1 MRRRCGQRGR
11 MPMSELPRI
20 AGAAAVGVERPASL
34 AELQA
39 LARAARETLVP
50 VGGGTLLDVGYPP
63 AGPFRVV
70 ELRDALGGEV
80 EHQPDDLT
88 AVVPAGLA
96 IEAVNAVLRE
106 RGQELKLDPPL
117 PGRAT
122 VGGTLAAAMAG
133 PQRSRYGA
141 PRDQVLG
148 VTVLRG
154 DGELVRAGGRVVKNV
169 AGYDLSRLWCGS
181 YGTLGVIVSV
191 ALRTWPIRE
200 TVEAEWEVGD
210 LETGLEL
217 AARVTAAG
225 CWPEVCDVVDEG
237 GEVTLVMRMAPAA
250 LATVRAVLGGRPQRV
265 WPPGRLALLRDGGF
279 REGEVFSVRV
289 SAPWSLLAP
298 AAAALRVARP
308 GLLVVRPLAGMVRAV
323 AARREA
329 ASAREWKGAVEA
341 ARALVRAVGGSVVV
355 ERMPEHF
362 RRDLDPW
369 GDAPEGLDVMRAAK
383 TAFDPAGRWNRGR
396 FVGGI

>member
-1 MRRRCGQRGR
+1 
-11 MPMSELPRI
+11 MSELPRI

-34 AELQA
+34 AELRA
-39 LARAARETLVP
+39 LVRAARETLVP

-63 AGPFRVV
+63 DGPFRVV
-70 ELRDALGGEV
+70 ELGDALGGEV

-88 AVVPAGLA
+88 AAVPAGLA

-148 VTVLRG
+148 ATVLRG

-200 TVEAEWEVGD
+200 MVEAEWPVGD
-210 LETGLEL
+210 LETGLDL

-225 CWPEVCDVVDEG
+225 CWPEICDVVDEG
-237 GEVTLVMRMAPAA
+237 GEVALVMRVAPAA
-250 LATVRAVLGGRPQRV
+250 LATVRAVLGGRTERV
-265 WPPGRLALLRDGGF
+265 WPPGRLGLLRDGGF

-289 SAPWSLLAP
+289 AAPWSLLAP
-298 AAAALRVARP
+298 VAAALRVARP
-308 GLLVVRPLAGMVRAV
+308 GSLVVRPLAGMVRAV

-329 ASAREWKGAVEA
+329 ASAREWRGAVEA
-341 ARALVRAVGGSVVV
+341 ARGLVRAAGGSVVV

-369 GDAPEGLDVMRAAK
+369 GDVPDGFDVMRAAK
-383 TAFDPAGRWNRGR
+383 RAFDPGGRWNRGR